1 MYKLQPK
8 QKSKGKVKLLNE
20 TVTSPFSIYSSTRMN
35 LEYEFRVNFPNRNSP
50 KMLSRM
56 EYEITE
62 ISRSFSTL
70 TLYE

>member
-1 MYKLQPK
+1 
-8 QKSKGKVKLLNE
+8 
-20 TVTSPFSIYSSTRMN
+20 MN
-35 LEYEFRVNFPNRNSP
+35 LEYEFQVNFPNRNLP

-56 EYEITE
+56 EHEITE